1 MKIYNMYETIM
12 AEYWKFLKQPKNV
25 KFSLRV
31 SHNNL
36 FHLSPSE
43 DALGRRLG
51 GRSGEGEG
59 AAEERGVRC
68 KRAYRHRDLRL
79 LLFCIER

>member
-1 MKIYNMYETIM
+1 MFFISPPTPSPPCTPPQMKIYNMYETIM
-12 AEYWKFLKQPKNV
+12 AEYWKFLKQPKNG

-51 GRSGEGEG
+51 GTEWGGG
-59 AAEERGVRC
+59 AGGGGVGC
-68 KRAYRHRDLRL
+68 SM
-79 LLFCIER
+79 